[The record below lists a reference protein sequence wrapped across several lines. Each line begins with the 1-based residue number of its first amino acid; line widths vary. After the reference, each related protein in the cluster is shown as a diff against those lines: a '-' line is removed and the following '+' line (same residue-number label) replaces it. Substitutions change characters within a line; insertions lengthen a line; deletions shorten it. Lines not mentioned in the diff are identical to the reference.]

1 MAVLVKPLITEKM
14 SLLAESKGHYG
25 FRVAL
30 LFRSTATKPEIK
42 SEIEKMY
49 NVEVTSIRTLVVAGK
64 RKTRFT
70 KSGVSNGKT
79 SNYKKAIVSLADGQS
94 IDFYENI

>member
-1 MAVLVKPLITEKM
+1 MAILVKPLINEKM
-14 SLLAESKGHYG
+14 SLLSESKGQYG

-30 LFRSTATKPEIK
+30 EATKPEIK
-42 SEIEKMY
+42 AEIEKMY
-49 NVEVTSIRTLVVAGK
+49 GVEVLKLRTLIVAGK

-70 KSGVSNGKT
+70 KSGVSNGKK
-79 SNYKKAIVSLADGQS
+79 SNYKKAIVSLAEGQS

>member
-1 MAVLVKPLITEKM
+1 MAILVKPLITEKM
-14 SLLAESKGHYG
+14 SLLSESKGQYG

-30 LFRSTATKPEIK
+30 EAKKPAIK
-42 SEIEKMY
+42 AEIERMY
-49 NVEVTSIRTLVVAGK
+49 NVEVDKIRTLVVAGK
-64 RKTRFT
+64 RKSRFT

-79 SNYKKAIVSLADGQS
+79 SNYKKAIVSLKDGKS

>member
-1 MAVLVKPLITEKM
+1 MAILVKPLITEKM
-14 SLLAESKGHYG
+14 SLLSESKGQYG

-30 LFRSTATKPEIK
+30 EATKPEIK
-42 SEIEKMY
+42 AEIEKMY
-49 NVEVTSIRTLVVAGK
+49 GVEVLKLRTLIVAGK

-70 KSGVSNGKT
+70 KSGVSNGKK
-79 SNYKKAIVSLADGQS
+79 SNYKKAIVSLAEGQI

>member
-1 MAVLVKPLITEKM
+1 M
-14 SLLAESKGHYG
+14 SLLTENKEQYG

-30 LFRSTATKPEIK
+30 TATKPEIK
-42 SEIEKMY
+42 AEIEKMY
-49 NVEVTSIRTLVVAGK
+49 GVEVVKLRTLVVAGK

-70 KSGVSNGKT
+70 KSGVSNGKK
-79 SNYKKAIVSLADGQS
+79 SNYKKAIVSLAEGQS

>member
-1 MAVLVKPLITEKM
+1 M
-14 SLLAESKGHYG
+14 SLLSENKGQFG

-30 LFRSTATKPEIK
+30 TATKPEIK
-42 SEIEKMY
+42 AEIEKIY
-49 NVEVTSIRTLVVAGK
+49 SVEVTKIRTLVVAGK

-70 KSGVSNGKT
+70 KSGVSNGKK
-79 SNYKKAIVSLADGQS
+79 SNYKKAIVSLKDGQS

>member
-1 MAVLVKPLITEKM
+1 MAILVKPLITEKM
-14 SLLAESKGHYG
+14 SLLTESKDQYG

-30 LFRSTATKPEIK
+30 TATKPEIK
-42 SEIEKMY
+42 AEIEKMY
-49 NVEVTSIRTLVVAGK
+49 GVEVVKLITINVASK

-70 KSGVSNGKT
+70 KSGVSNGKK
-79 SNYKKAIVSLADGQS
+79 SNYKKAIVSLAEGQS

>member
-14 SLLAESKGHYG
+14 SLLSESKGQYG

-30 LFRSTATKPEIK
+30 TATKPEIK
-42 SEIEKMY
+42 AEIERVY
-49 NVEVTSIRTLVVAGK
+49 NVEVVKLRTLVVAGK
-64 RKTRFT
+64 RKSRFT

-79 SNYKKAIVSLADGQS
+79 SNYKKAIVSLKDDQT

>member
-14 SLLAESKGHYG
+14 SLLSENKGQYG

-30 LFRSTATKPEIK
+30 TATKPEIK
-42 SEIEKMY
+42 AEIEKMY
-49 NVEVTSIRTLVVAGK
+49 SVEVAKIRTLVVAGK

-79 SNYKKAIVSLADGQS
+79 NNYKKAIVSLKDGQS

>member
-14 SLLAESKGHYG
+14 SLLGEQKGQYG
-25 FRVAL
+25 FVVAL
-30 LFRSTATKPEIK
+30 DSTKPEIK
-42 SEIEKMY
+42 AEIEKVY
-49 NVEVTSIRTLVVAGK
+49 NVEVDKIRTLVVAGK

-70 KSGVSNGKT
+70 KSGVSNGRT
-79 SNYKKAIVSLADGQS
+79 SNIKKAIVSLKDGQT

>member
-1 MAVLVKPLITEKM
+1 MEILVKPLITEKM
-14 SLLAESKGHYG
+14 SLLSENKGQYG

-30 LFRSTATKPEIK
+30 TATKPEIK
-42 SEIEKMY
+42 AEIEKMY
-49 NVEVTSIRTLVVAGK
+49 SVEVAKIRTLVVAGK

-79 SNYKKAIVSLADGQS
+79 NNYKKAIVSLKDGQS

>member
-14 SLLAESKGHYG
+14 SLLAESKGQYG

-30 LFRSTATKPEIK
+30 TATKPEIK

-49 NVEVTSIRTLVVAGK
+49 NVEVTNIRTLVVAGK

>member
-1 MAVLVKPLITEKM
+1 MAILVKQLITEKM
-14 SLLAESKGHYG
+14 SLLSENKGQYG

-30 LFRSTATKPEIK
+30 TATKPEIK
-42 SEIEKMY
+42 AEIEKMY
-49 NVEVTSIRTLVVAGK
+49 SVEVAKIRTLVVAGK

-79 SNYKKAIVSLADGQS
+79 NNYKKAIVSLKDGQS

>member
-1 MAVLVKPLITEKM
+1 M
-14 SLLAESKGHYG
+14 SLLSENKGQYG

-30 LFRSTATKPEIK
+30 TATKPEIK
-42 SEIEKMY
+42 AEIEKMY
-49 NVEVTSIRTLVVAGK
+49 SVEVAKIRTLVVAGK

-79 SNYKKAIVSLADGQS
+79 NNFKKAIVSLKDGQS

>member
-14 SLLAESKGHYG
+14 SLLSESKGQYG
-25 FRVAL
+25 FVVDVA
-30 LFRSTATKPEIK
+30 STKSEIK
-42 SEIEKMY
+42 AEIEKMY
-49 NVEVTSIRTLVVAGK
+49 NVEVEKIRTLVVSGK

-70 KSGVSNGKT
+70 KSGVSNGRT
-79 SNYKKAIVSLADGQS
+79 SNYKKAIVSLKDGQS

>member
-1 MAVLVKPLITEKM
+1 
-14 SLLAESKGHYG
+14 
-25 FRVAL
+25 
-30 LFRSTATKPEIK
+30 
-42 SEIEKMY
+42 MY
-49 NVEVTSIRTLVVAGK
+49 SVEVAKIRTLVVAGK

-79 SNYKKAIVSLADGQS
+79 NNYKKAIVSLKDGQS

>member
-1 MAVLVKPLITEKM
+1 MATLVKPLITEKM
-14 SLLAESKGHYG
+14 SLLSESKGQYG

-30 LFRSTATKPEIK
+30 EATKPEIK
-42 SEIEKMY
+42 AEIEKMY
-49 NVEVTSIRTLVVAGK
+49 GVEVVKLRTLIVAGK

-70 KSGVSNGKT
+70 KSGVSNGKK

>member
-1 MAVLVKPLITEKM
+1 MAILVKPLITEKM
-14 SLLAESKGHYG
+14 SLLSESKGQYG

-30 LFRSTATKPEIK
+30 EATKQEIK
-42 SEIEKMY
+42 AEIEKMY
-49 NVEVTSIRTLVVAGK
+49 GVEVLKLRTLIVAGK

-70 KSGVSNGKT
+70 KSGVSNGKK
-79 SNYKKAIVSLADGQS
+79 SNYKKAIVSLAEGQS